1 MTSVAKIILDV
12 PPEQCV
18 ALAQLCK
25 RLGYDD
31 CQRLAN
37 RHDGGGERDEML
49 AAIENLRSALAES
62 GFNPR

>member
-1 MTSVAKIILDV
+1 M
-12 PPEQCV
+12 PPEQAM

-31 CQRLAN
+31 CERLAN
-37 RHDGGGERDEML
+37 RHDGGEERDEML